1 MVFDRKTGEVNM
13 EPKNLLKL
21 ILMLSAIVSAI
32 VIPNFI
38 LPYFNNK
45 WVNSK
50 QTNWIARDG
59 LYDMYLLTMKPSYRE
74 DKYLIRIVQA
84 SKVLEKTVD
93 TYDPSTDNYTYVIHA
108 KLIKEE
114 EGPKINDTISTRS
127 GDSYTL
133 ENEEI
138 LHTSFK
144 NLTFI
149 QVHQGLGGF
158 KIQNNLQGYFTSE
171 ETIEEAIKRKL
182 EQEYAN
188 SPRKLG
194 IVKFNYGPGIQEI
207 KTIKANIREKDHEL
221 PLPPPSLDLPSL
233 FFL

>member
-1 MVFDRKTGEVNM
+1 M
-13 EPKNLLKL
+13 EPKNLVKL
-21 ILMLSAIVSAI
+21 LLMLSAIVSAI

-38 LPYFNNK
+38 LPYFNNE

-114 EGPKINDTISTRS
+114 EGPITNDTISTTC

-158 KIQNNLQGYFTSE
+158 KIQSNLQGYFTSK

-188 SPRKLG
+188 SPRELG
-194 IVKFNYGPGIQEI
+194 IVKFNYDPGIQEI

-221 PLPPPSLDLPSL
+221 PLPPSLDLPSL
-233 FFL
+233 LFL

>member
-1 MVFDRKTGEVNM
+1 M
-13 EPKNLLKL
+13 EPKNLSKL
-21 ILMLSAIVSAI
+21 ILMLLAIVLAI
-32 VIPNFI
+32 VIPFI
-38 LPYFNNK
+38 PYFNNDYD
-45 WVNSK
+45 NSK
-50 QTNWIARDG
+50 QTHWIARDG
-59 LYDMYLLTMKPSYRE
+59 LYDMYLLTIKPSYRE
-74 DKYLIRIVQA
+74 DRYLIRIVQV
-84 SKVLEKTVD
+84 SKVLEKTID
-93 TYDPSTDNYTYVIHA
+93 TSDSSTDNYTYVIHA

-149 QVHQGLGGF
+149 QVHQGLIGGF
-158 KIQNNLQGYFTSE
+158 KIQSNLQGYFTSE

-194 IVKFNYGPGIQEI
+194 IVKFNYGPGTQEI
-207 KTIKANIREKDHEL
+207 KTIKANIREKDHEIPFP
-221 PLPPPSLDLPSL
+221 PLPPLPPLS
-233 FFL
+233 F